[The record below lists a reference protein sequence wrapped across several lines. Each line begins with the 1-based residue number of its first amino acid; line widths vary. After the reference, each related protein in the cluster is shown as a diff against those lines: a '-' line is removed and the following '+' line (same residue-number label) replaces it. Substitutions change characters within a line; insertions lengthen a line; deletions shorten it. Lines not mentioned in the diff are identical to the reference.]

1 MTVPNAIAREENST
15 FGLSNELFVSAG
27 KNLVHQNLTRQ
38 NPKHFL
44 WIRYSRILN
53 PSNKNNTEIKGY
65 CLLCYLLGL
74 PVLLVLSPSSIR
86 CFWVPFSLTASDIE
100 AVYATSQRK
109 STTLMPQL
117 HRPISLYKI
126 YKNKYSSNQ
135 DCDPNKR
142 GNLESKE
149 QNFGEYLE

>member
-1 MTVPNAIAREENST
+1 M
-15 FGLSNELFVSAG
+15 
-27 KNLVHQNLTRQ
+27 VHQNLTRQ

-74 PVLLVLSPSSIR
+74 PVLLVLSS
-86 CFWVPFSLTASDIE
+86 TASDIE
-100 AVYATSQRK
+100 AVYATLQRK

>member
-1 MTVPNAIAREENST
+1 M
-15 FGLSNELFVSAG
+15 
-27 KNLVHQNLTRQ
+27 VHQNLTRQ

-74 PVLLVLSPSSIR
+74 PVLLVLSSSSIR
-86 CFWVPFSLTASDIE
+86 RCLWVPFSLTASDIE

-126 YKNKYSSNQ
+126 YKNKINTVVTRIVIQTREEIWSQKNRTLANTL
-135 DCDPNKR
+135 NKT
-142 GNLESKE
+142 
-149 QNFGEYLE
+149 